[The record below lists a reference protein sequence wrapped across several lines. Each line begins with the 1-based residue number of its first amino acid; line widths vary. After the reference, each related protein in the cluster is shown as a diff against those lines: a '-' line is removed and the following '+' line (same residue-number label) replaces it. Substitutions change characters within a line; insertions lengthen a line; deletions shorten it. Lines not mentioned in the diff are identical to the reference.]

1 MESLGL
7 GINYTQYI
15 SSTIYSK
22 CSVWLRPLRFAN
34 LPRLFTADCSAGVTT
49 GALSKI
55 QPQGGVPSLQ
65 ARKQWPGEMV
75 TDDLVWRCLERG
87 PIDSDCKNGKLQ
99 PLRSEW
105 KLFEHVVFVS
115 KTSLWWSGSSTHR
128 VFFLFESC
136 REACHHIDHSFQFF
150 WRDAT
155 DTPVPLVPSPYCHT
169 VYCTHTIV
177 SFWGFV
183 GVVRNILGY
192 LPAIH
197 PMHAAIHLMPDPFPL
212 PFNRTAQPLHQG
224 LLQRLIPRTYVIWT
238 VHIIKYKLFIF
249 KIILYSTYSF
259 HLDDVIHPFNLV

>member
-1 MESLGL
+1 MESLG
-7 GINYTQYI
+7 INYPQYI

-22 CSVWLRPLRFAN
+22 CSLWLRSLRFAN

-75 TDDLVWRCLERG
+75 TDDLVWRCLEHG

-105 KLFEHVVFVS
+105 KLFEHVVFLS

-128 VFFLFESC
+128 VFLSESC

-155 DTPVPLVPSPYCHT
+155 DTPVPLVPSPYC
-169 VYCTHTIV
+169 
-177 SFWGFV
+177 
-183 GVVRNILGY
+183 
-192 LPAIH
+192 
-197 PMHAAIHLMPDPFPL
+197 
-212 PFNRTAQPLHQG
+212 
-224 LLQRLIPRTYVIWT
+224 
-238 VHIIKYKLFIF
+238 
-249 KIILYSTYSF
+249 ILYSYNSF
-259 HLDDVIHPFNLV
+259 FLRFRRCGSKYFGILACYPSHACCNPSHARSLSTSLQPHGPTFPSRVTPTVDSKNICNMNCAYN